1 LGRGRNIK
9 IIIDTR
15 EQKPLQFSCETV
27 RKGLSVGDYMAEFA
41 DGSLSTVVFE
51 RKSINDLF
59 STLSSGYPR
68 FKREI
73 ESSHELRISIIIIV
87 EGSLRR
93 ILRGCSHSQR
103 TPISIVYQLFTIRL
117 RHNVETV
124 FCQDRDEMSEYITH
138 YFLAEERNHDDNL
151 SLHKQ
156 IGTDKESER
165 SEGAEGSFGAKQ
177 ETSYNI

>member
-1 LGRGRNIK
+1 M
-9 IIIDTR
+9 IIITDSR
-15 EQKPLQFSCETV
+15 EQRPLEFTV
-27 RKGLSVGDYMAEFA
+27 PTIRECLPCGDYRAKFS
-41 DGSLSTVVFE
+41 DGSLSEVVFE

-73 ESSHELRISIIIIV
+73 ELSHELRISIIIIV

-138 YFLAEERNHDDNL
+138 YFLAEEREHNDTKSPEVRKPL
-151 SLHKQ
+151 S
-156 IGTDKESER
+156 
-165 SEGAEGSFGAKQ
+165 
-177 ETSYNI
+177 

>member
-1 LGRGRNIK
+1 ME

-15 EQKPLQFSCETV
+15 EQKPLEFTV
-27 RKGLSVGDYMAEFA
+27 PTIRECLPCGDYRAKFS
-41 DGSLSTVVFE
+41 DGSLSEVVFE

-73 ESSHELRISIIIIV
+73 ELSHELRISIIIID

-138 YFLAEERNHDDNL
+138 YFLAEEREHDDTTKREL
-151 SLHKQ
+151 SC
-156 IGTDKESER
+156 
-165 SEGAEGSFGAKQ
+165 
-177 ETSYNI
+177 

>member
-1 LGRGRNIK
+1 MV
-9 IIIDTR
+9 IICDTR
-15 EQKPLQFSCETV
+15 EQKCLEFSVPTK
-27 RKGLSVGDYMAEFA
+27 RGTLAVGDYRAEFS
-41 DGSLSTVVFE
+41 DGSVSQVVFE

-73 ESSHELRISIIIIV
+73 ELSHELRISIIIIV

-138 YFLAEERNHDDNL
+138 YFLAEEREHNDTKSPEVRKPL
-151 SLHKQ
+151 S
-156 IGTDKESER
+156 
-165 SEGAEGSFGAKQ
+165 
-177 ETSYNI
+177 

>member
-1 LGRGRNIK
+1 M
-9 IIIDTR
+9 IIIVDTR
-15 EQKPLQFSCETV
+15 EQKPLEFTV
-27 RKGLSVGDYMAEFA
+27 PTIRECLPCGDYRAKFS
-41 DGSLSTVVFE
+41 DGSLSEVVFE

-73 ESSHELRISIIIIV
+73 ELSHELRISIIIIV

-138 YFLAEERNHDDNL
+138 YFLAEEREHNDTTKREL
-151 SLHKQ
+151 SC
-156 IGTDKESER
+156 
-165 SEGAEGSFGAKQ
+165 
-177 ETSYNI
+177 

>member
-1 LGRGRNIK
+1 MI

-15 EQKPLQFSCETV
+15 EQKPLEFTV
-27 RKGLSVGDYMAEFA
+27 PTIRECLPCGDYRAKFS
-41 DGSLSTVVFE
+41 DGSTSQVVFE

-73 ESSHELRISIIIIV
+73 ELSHELRISIIIIV

-138 YFLAEERNHDDNL
+138 YFLAEEREHNDTKSPEVRKPL
-151 SLHKQ
+151 S
-156 IGTDKESER
+156 
-165 SEGAEGSFGAKQ
+165 
-177 ETSYNI
+177 

>member
-1 LGRGRNIK
+1 ME

-15 EQKPLQFSCETV
+15 EQKPLEFTV
-27 RKGLSVGDYMAEFA
+27 PTIRECLPCGDYRAKFS
-41 DGSLSTVVFE
+41 DGSLSEVVFE

-73 ESSHELRISIIIIV
+73 ELSHELRISIIIIV

-138 YFLAEERNHDDNL
+138 YFLAEEREHNDTKSPEVRKPL
-151 SLHKQ
+151 S
-156 IGTDKESER
+156 
-165 SEGAEGSFGAKQ
+165 
-177 ETSYNI
+177 

>member
-1 LGRGRNIK
+1 M
-9 IIIDTR
+9 IIIVDTR
-15 EQKPLQFSCETV
+15 EQLPLKFSVPTK
-27 RKGLSVGDYMAEFA
+27 RGTLAVGDYRAEFS
-41 DGSLSTVVFE
+41 DGSVSQVVFE

-73 ESSHELRISIIIIV
+73 ELSHELRISIIIIV

-138 YFLAEERNHDDNL
+138 YFLAEEREHDDTTKREL
-151 SLHKQ
+151 SC
-156 IGTDKESER
+156 
-165 SEGAEGSFGAKQ
+165 
-177 ETSYNI
+177 

>member
-1 LGRGRNIK
+1 ME

-15 EQKPLQFSCETV
+15 EQKPLEFTV
-27 RKGLSVGDYMAEFA
+27 PTIRECLPCGDYRAKFS
-41 DGSLSTVVFE
+41 DGSLSEVVFE

-73 ESSHELRISIIIIV
+73 ELSHELRISIIIIV

-138 YFLAEERNHDDNL
+138 YFLAEEREHDDTTKREL
-151 SLHKQ
+151 SC
-156 IGTDKESER
+156 
-165 SEGAEGSFGAKQ
+165 
-177 ETSYNI
+177 

>member
-1 LGRGRNIK
+1 MQ
-9 IIIDTR
+9 IIVDSR
-15 EQKPLQFSCETV
+15 EQLPLEFSVPTIREC
-27 RKGLSVGDYMAEFA
+27 LPCGDYRAKFS
-41 DGSLSTVVFE
+41 DGSLSEVVFE

-73 ESSHELRISIIIIV
+73 ELSHELRISIIIIV

-138 YFLAEERNHDDNL
+138 YFLAEEREHNDTKSPEVRKPL
-151 SLHKQ
+151 S
-156 IGTDKESER
+156 
-165 SEGAEGSFGAKQ
+165 
-177 ETSYNI
+177 